1 MSSIKKFK
9 IGKFIL
15 NDKTPPLIIAEIGIN
30 HNGSLDRAISIADKA
45 ISSGAEIIKHQ
56 THIVDQEMSLEAKK
70 AIPGNSKLSIYQIM
84 KNCSLNEIQEKKL
97 MNYIKSRKKIF
108 ISSPFSVAAAD
119 RLGRF
124 NVPAFKIGSGECN
137 NHHFIQYICKFKK
150 PIILSTGM
158 NSIQSIKKSVEIIK
172 KNKIPLAL
180 LHCTNLYPT
189 PPNLVR
195 LDCIRQ
201 LKNAYPWCT
210 IGISDHTA
218 TNHTSLAAVA
228 LGARII
234 EKHFVD
240 SKKISGP
247 DISCSMDPNDLKDMI
262 NGSKIIFDARGG
274 KKKPLEEEKVTIN
287 FAFASVCSLKE
298 IKPGEILTKK
308 NICLKRPGNGYYKIK
323 DFTKLL
329 GKKTKNLIK
338 ENTQIKKRDIV

>member
-1 MSSIKKFK
+1 MKKFK
-9 IGKFIL
+9 IGKLIL
-15 NDKTPPLIIAEIGIN
+15 DRNTPPFVIAEIGIN
-30 HNGSLDRAISIADKA
+30 HNGNLDRAINIADKA
-45 ISSGAEIIKHQ
+45 ILSGAEIIKHQ
-56 THIVDQEMSLEAKK
+56 THIVDEEMSEEAKK

-84 KNCSLNEIQEKKL
+84 KNCCLSEIEEKKL
-97 MNYIKSRKKIF
+97 MNYIKSRNKIF
-108 ISSPFSVAAAD
+108 ISSPFSIAAAN
-119 RLGRF
+119 RLSRF
-124 NVPAFKIGSGECN
+124 DVPAFKIGSGECN
-137 NHHFIQYICKFKK
+137 NHHFIQHICKFKK

-158 NSIQSIKKSVEIIK
+158 NSISSIKKSVEIIK

-180 LHCTNLYPT
+180 LHCTNIYPT
-189 PPNLVR
+189 PASLVR

-201 LKNAYPWCT
+201 LKEAFPWCEV
-210 IGISDHTA
+210 GISDHTA

-247 DISCSMDPNDLKDMI
+247 DVSCSMDPNDLKDMI

-274 KKKPLEEEKVTIN
+274 IKKPLKEEKVTIN
-287 FAFASVCSLKE
+287 FAFASVCASKE
-298 IKPGEILTKK
+298 IKLGQILSRE
-308 NICLKRPGNGYYKIK
+308 NICLKRPGNGFYKIK

-338 ENTQIKKRDIV
+338 KNTQIKKSDLL